1 MVQNKGL
8 IFKQIPKGWPVPG
21 QDLAIEDRGFDLN
34 TQPPQDGITTQNFY
48 VSFDPYQ
55 RGRMRE
61 PEIKSYSEPFELGK
75 PITNSAVAKVLK
87 SANSKFK
94 EGDLI
99 TGMLP
104 TEEYSIVS
112 GEIVNSM
119 VRKLENPYN
128 LDPKLFIGALGMP
141 GLTAYSSFYAIGEP
155 KKGETILISA
165 ASGAV
170 GQIVGQLAKHEGLT
184 VIGSVGSD
192 EKLEFIKKDLNFDAG
207 FNYKK
212 EKPAEALKRL
222 APKGIDIYYENV
234 GGETLDAALV
244 ALTNYGRIVTCGM
257 ISQYNVGSADE
268 SYGVKNLAN
277 VVSKRLKMQGF
288 IVGDP
293 EYGPKY
299 AAEHQK
305 NVAKWIHD
313 GSFKAQQSVTKGIDN
328 AIDGL
333 LGMLKGENFGKAVL
347 TIRELDEK
355 VCVPRMHLNGQ
366 N

>member
-8 IFKQIPKGWPVPG
+8 MFKKIPTGWPVEG
-21 QDLAIEDRGFDLN
+21 EHLVIEDRGFDLN
-34 TQPPQDGITTQNFY
+34 TEPPHDGITTQNFH

-55 RGRMRE
+55 RGRMRA
-61 PEIKSYSEPFELGK
+61 PEQKSYAAPFEIGK
-75 PITNSAVAKVLK
+75 PITNSAVAKVLR

-94 EGDLI
+94 EGDLV

-104 TEEYSIVS
+104 TEEYSVVS
-112 GEIVNSM
+112 GEIANSL
-119 VRKLENPYN
+119 VRKLDNPYN
-128 LDPKLFIGALGMP
+128 LDPKLYIGALGMP
-141 GLTAYSSFYAIGEP
+141 GLTAYSSFYEIGAP
-155 KKGETILISA
+155 KKGETIFISA

-192 EKLEFIKKDLNFDAG
+192 EKLEFIKKNLNFDDG

-212 EKPAEALKRL
+212 EKASDALPRL

-234 GGETLDAALV
+234 GGEQLDAALA

-257 ISQYNVGSADE
+257 ISQYNASSEGE
-268 SYGVKNLAN
+268 RYGVKNLGN
-277 VVSKRLKMQGF
+277 VVTKRLKMQGF

-293 EYGPKY
+293 GFGSKY

-313 GSFKAQQSVTKGIDN
+313 GSFKAQQSVTRGIDN
-328 AIDGL
+328 AIRGL

-347 TIRELDEK
+347 TIREIENK
-355 VCVPRMHLNGQ
+355 
-366 N
+366 